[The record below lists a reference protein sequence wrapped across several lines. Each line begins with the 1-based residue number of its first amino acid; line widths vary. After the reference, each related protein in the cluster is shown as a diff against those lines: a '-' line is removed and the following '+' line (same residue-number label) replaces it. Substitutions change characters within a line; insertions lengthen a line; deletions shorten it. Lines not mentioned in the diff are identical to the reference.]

1 LGAGQTQRS
10 DGHVVNAN
18 GTIATG
24 QVTPAPAG
32 NTQTS
37 AQSAIINNAVK
48 AATELDKKFPEVATH
63 NNPAL
68 LLKNQGPSHSQYQA
82 LYALF
87 SNPNILE
94 HALRT
99 LDPKTAASLLRWH
112 VDTSGVTLERKSSL
126 EFVPTDAVSINIV
139 GNTVNIH
146 AAFAI
151 GGEPNTRSQTDR
163 YSFGQLAMMGF
174 NDISGRYWIDG
185 RWITVN
191 MHATDYGPL
200 GHTTAP
206 RGQNLVEVKIVNRN
220 DASNVC
226 FGIFGEWSRQNP
238 GYMTLYTGY
247 TIRPGTTRYISDTQF
262 RLDSLHELGHIL
274 GVGDAYRITD
284 SELQNRPNASVE
296 YLHIHDIMRSG
307 QYGRQF
313 SAFTIGSILHA
324 QATNQYQQMP
334 R

>member
-1 LGAGQTQRS
+1 
-10 DGHVVNAN
+10 
-18 GTIATG
+18 
-24 QVTPAPAG
+24 
-32 NTQTS
+32 
-37 AQSAIINNAVK
+37 
-48 AATELDKKFPEVATH
+48 
-63 NNPAL
+63 
-68 LLKNQGPSHSQYQA
+68 
-82 LYALF
+82 
-87 SNPNILE
+87 
-94 HALRT
+94 
-99 LDPKTAASLLRWH
+99 
-112 VDTSGVTLERKSSL
+112 VTLERKSSL

-139 GNTVNIH
+139 GDTVNIH

-206 RGQNLVEVKIVNRN
+206 SGQNLVDVKVVNRN

-247 TIRPGTTRYISDTQF
+247 TRLPGATRYISDAQF
-262 RLDSLHELGHIL
+262 RYDSLHELGHIL
-274 GVGDAYRITD
+274 GVGDAYEITD
-284 SELQNRPNASVE
+284 RDFHNRLPAPRRD
-296 YLHIHDIMRSG
+296 LHINDIMRSG

-313 SAFTIGSILHA
+313 SAVTIGLILHA